1 MIDLRHHI
9 YSLVAIFLALALGML
24 IGVAFIAP
32 GTTDARGVARRQ
44 LQIQGLEQKFTVLHD
59 DLNDKQDRITAL
71 QSQLDNTEQV
81 CKSLLPLVVKKR
93 LAYRN
98 VAIVQTDG
106 NDTAVAAARSALELA
121 GANVPCSIRISS
133 NFASDS
139 KSLSTALSELGVT
152 PKTEEAERINQGL
165 SVIVDSLLRSR
176 DTYGL
181 TVLEKHS
188 LITSSGP
195 NDRWIK
201 AVVIVGGAESPD
213 KNTFQVIDLPLI
225 ELMKQTRAEIVG
237 CETLETK
244 SSCMDAYASKGIST
258 VDDIDKAAGKIGL
271 VYALLGERG
280 HFGVKP
286 TADRLVPQTLE
297 RR

>member
-9 YSLVAIFLALALGML
+9 YSLVAVFLALAIGML

-32 GTTDARGVARRQ
+32 GTTDARGLARRQ

-59 DLNDKQDRITAL
+59 DLNEKQDRITAM

-98 VAIVQTDG
+98 VAIIQTDG
-106 NDTAVAAARSALELA
+106 NDTAVAAARSALEMA
-121 GANVPCSIRISS
+121 GANVPCSIRVSPG
-133 NFASDS
+133 FATDG
-139 KSLSTALSELGVT
+139 KSLSAALSELGIT
-152 PKTEEAERINQGL
+152 PKPEESERINQGL
-165 SVIVDSLLRSR
+165 SVIVDSLIRTR
-176 DTYGL
+176 DAYGL
-181 TVLEKHS
+181 TVLEKHG

-201 AVVIVGGAESPD
+201 AVVVVGGAESSD
-213 KNTFQVIDLPLI
+213 KNTIQVIDLPLI
-225 ELMKQTRAEIVG
+225 ELMKQTRAVIVG
-237 CETLETK
+237 CETLDTK
-244 SSCMDAYASKGIST
+244 NSCIDAYAGKGIST
-258 VDDIDKAAGKIGL
+258 VDNIDKAAGKIGL
-271 VYALLGERG
+271 IYALLGERG

-286 TADRLVPQTLE
+286 TADRLIPQTLE